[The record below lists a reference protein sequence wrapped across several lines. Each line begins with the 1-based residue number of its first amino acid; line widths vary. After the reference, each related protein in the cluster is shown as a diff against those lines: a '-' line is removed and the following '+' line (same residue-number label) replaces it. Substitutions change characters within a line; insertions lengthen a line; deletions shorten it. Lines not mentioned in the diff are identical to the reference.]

1 MTEQETFVTR
11 LRRHR
16 ERSRVPL
23 EEIARDTRVKVEL
36 LEALERNDLTA
47 WPRGLYARAYMRAY
61 AAAIGLDASD
71 VVDEFCR
78 LFPQGD
84 RRVEPTMKEMAAI
97 VASPSEYSY
106 DFTYAAEVE
115 RRKSAPA
122 DDAPKLSRA
131 EAAIAA
137 AARAGRALMS
147 AMGWTPRSTRTDAS
161 TRHATR

>member
-16 ERSRVPL
+16 ERTRVPL
-23 EEIARDTRVKVEL
+23 EEIAKETRVKFEL
-36 LEALERNDLTA
+36 LEALERNDLTT

-61 AAAIGLDASD
+61 ATAIGLDASD

-84 RRVEPTMKEMAAI
+84 RRMEPTMKEMAAI
-97 VASPSEYSY
+97 VASPSEYEY
-106 DFTYAAEVE
+106 DFGYAAEME
-115 RRKSAPA
+115 RRKSPNVNVL
-122 DDAPKLSRA
+122 PKPTRA
-131 EAAIAA
+131 EAAMAA

-147 AMGWTPRSTRTDAS
+147 AIGLASRSSRQDPS
-161 TRHATR
+161 TRHAIR